1 MATPLPPLEPTAA
14 LEGDRLRPLRVAWFG
29 HSRSRHGNGLAAY
42 SRQTVAALRARG
54 VEVLFFAHRE
64 DRTSVRDRDD
74 VQLRAVHFKT
84 VTVSLPGSLDR
95 IAAALDA
102 FRPDVVHLSVSFS
115 ILDGAVAGLAKHRH
129 IPAVATVHLPYIVSA
144 STRARVLHELY
155 RFHARRLAR
164 FDSIV
169 ALSPTQRQLL
179 IDVGCAADRIV
190 VIPNGVD
197 TEGITP
203 GVSRLRAELDAK
215 FVAVYL
221 GRLDPEKRVTQLARS
236 FVEQGWPDDHLLLI
250 GGAGT
255 QRRQL
260 QRLSAQHPQVRLLG
274 MIADDETRL
283 DLLRAADVF
292 VLPSTAEG
300 LSLSLLEAMSAG
312 CAVVATDAGEDGAAI
327 GDSGLVIPVYPLEPS
342 LSQAMLR
349 VHDDAALRRALGR
362 RARVRAQASYSLR
375 ANVDRL
381 ESLYADLRGEMVA
394 VGEPAPRTSLG
405 GAESTASV
413 IEATPI

>member
-1 MATPLPPLEPTAA
+1 
-14 LEGDRLRPLRVAWFG
+14 
-29 HSRSRHGNGLAAY
+29 
-42 SRQTVAALRARG
+42 
-54 VEVLFFAHRE
+54 
-64 DRTSVRDRDD
+64 
-74 VQLRAVHFKT
+74 
-84 VTVSLPGSLDR
+84 
-95 IAAALDA
+95 
-102 FRPDVVHLSVSFS
+102 
-115 ILDGAVAGLAKHRH
+115 
-129 IPAVATVHLPYIVSA
+129 VSA
-144 STRARVLHELY
+144 STRARVLRELY

-203 GVSRLRAELDAK
+203 GVSRLRAELDAT

-236 FVEQGWPDDHLLLI
+236 FVEQGWPGDHLLLI

-260 QRLSAQHPQVRLLG
+260 QRLSTQHPQVRLLG
-274 MIADDETRL
+274 MIADDEARL

-327 GDSGLVIPVYPLEPS
+327 GDSGLVLPVYPLEPS
-342 LSQAMLR
+342 LSQAMRR

-375 ANVDRL
+375 GNVDRL
-381 ESLYADLRGEMVA
+381 ESLYADLRGEVAA
-394 VGEPAPRTSLG
+394 VGETAPRTSPG
-405 GAESTASV
+405 AAESTTAV
-413 IEATPI
+413 IEATPV

>member
-1 MATPLPPLEPTAA
+1 MATPLPPLEPATAM
-14 LEGDRLRPLRVAWFG
+14 EGDPLRPLRVAWFG

-115 ILDGAVAGLAKHRH
+115 ILDGAVASLAKHRH

-144 STRARVLHELY
+144 STRARVLRELY

-164 FDSIV
+164 FDSV
-169 ALSPTQRQLL
+169 LALSPTQRQLL

-203 GVSRLRAELDAK
+203 GVSRLRAELDAT
-215 FVAVYL
+215 FVAVFL

-260 QRLSAQHPQVRLLG
+260 RRLSAQHPQVRLLG
-274 MIADDETRL
+274 MIADDEARL

-362 RARVRAQASYSLR
+362 RARARAQASYSLR
-375 ANVDRL
+375 GNVDRL
-381 ESLYADLRGEMVA
+381 ESLYADLRNEAVA
-394 VGEPAPRTSLG
+394 VGETAPRTSPG
-405 GAESTASV
+405 GPESTAAV

>member
-1 MATPLPPLEPTAA
+1 MASPLPPLEPTEA
-14 LEGDRLRPLRVAWFG
+14 LQGDRMRPLRVAWFG

-54 VEVLFFAHRE
+54 VDVLFIAHRE
-64 DRTSVRDRDD
+64 DRAAVRDRDD
-74 VQLRAVHFKT
+74 VQLRAVRFKT

-115 ILDGAVAGLAKHRH
+115 ILDGAVVSLANHRH

-144 STRARVLHELY
+144 STRARVLRELY
-155 RFHARRLAR
+155 RFHARGLAR
-164 FDSIV
+164 FDSII

-203 GVSRLRAELDAK
+203 GVSRLRADLDAA

-236 FVEQGWPDDHLLLI
+236 FIQQAWPDDHLLLI

-260 QRLSAQHPQVRLLG
+260 QRLSAQHAQVRLLG

-283 DLLRAADVF
+283 DLLRAADLF

-327 GDSGLVIPVYPLEPS
+327 GGSGLVIPVYPLEPS

-349 VHDDAALRRALGR
+349 MHEDAALRRALGR
-362 RARVRAQASYSLR
+362 RARERARTSYSLR
-375 ANVDRL
+375 GNVDRL
-381 ESLYADLRGEMVA
+381 ERLYADLRGEA
-394 VGEPAPRTSLG
+394 ATVGHTTPLTSAGGTDSTPTIVETAP
-405 GAESTASV
+405 
-413 IEATPI
+413 I